1 MLDYSKILSPTV
13 TSLKKSGIRKF
24 FDLLEEMD
32 NVVSLT
38 VGQPD
43 FVTPWH
49 IREAGI
55 ESLERGKTYYTS
67 NAGTLELRREISAY
81 LSRRFGLMYDP
92 KKEIIVTIGGSEA
105 IDMTIRSIVTPGDE
119 VIIPEPCFVCY
130 EPLVRMAGGVPV
142 IIDTCAQDR
151 FKLTPEK
158 LAAAITPRTKLLVLA
173 YPNNPTGAVMTRDDL
188 EKIAEVLRPT
198 NIAVLSDEI
207 YAELTFGF
215 KHTSI
220 ASLPGM
226 RERTILASGFSKAY
240 AMTGWRLGYVCAPA
254 EISDQILKLH
264 QYAIMCAPT
273 TSQLAA
279 VEAMKNGDAD
289 IEYMAEQYN
298 FRRRYIYRGLADI
311 GIESFEPEGAF
322 YIYPEIGKFGLS
334 SEEFCNRLLYDYRCA
349 IVPGTAFGRS
359 GEGFARISYA
369 YSVKHI
375 DARAHRSVYKNTE
388 KINRSGPGAVRWK
401 IPARANAK
409 KVFSAPL
416 RQTSLPKCSKIL
428 I

>member
-1 MLDYSKILSPTV
+1 MFDYGKVLSPTV

-24 FDLLEEMD
+24 FDLLEDMD

-43 FVTPWH
+43 FITPWH

-67 NAGTLELRREISAY
+67 NAGTLELRNEIASY
-81 LSRRFGLMYDP
+81 LSRRFDLAYDP
-92 KKEIIVTIGGSEA
+92 KKEITVTVGGSEA
-105 IDMTIRSIVTPGDE
+105 IDMAIRSLVVPGDE

-130 EPLVRMAGGVPV
+130 EPLVKMAGGIPV
-142 IIDTCAQDR
+142 IIDTSARDK

-158 LAAAITPRTKLLVLA
+158 LAAAITPKTKLLVLA

-188 EKIAEVLRPT
+188 EKIAQVLRQT
-198 NIAVLSDEI
+198 NIVVLSDEI

-215 KHTSI
+215 RHTSI
-220 ASLPGM
+220 VSLPGM
-226 RERTILASGFSKAY
+226 RERTVLASGFSKAY

-254 EISDQILKLH
+254 PISEQILKLH

-279 VEAMKNGDAD
+279 VEAMKNGDSD

-298 FRRRYIYRGLADI
+298 FRRRYIYRGLSDI

-334 SEEFCNRLLYDYRCA
+334 SEEFCNRLLYDYHCA

-369 YSVKHI
+369 YSVNHI
-375 DARAHRSVYKNTE
+375 DAALERIEAFIKT
-388 KINRSGPGAVRWK
+388 
-401 IPARANAK
+401 
-409 KVFSAPL
+409 L
-416 RQTSLPKCSKIL
+416 R
-428 I
+428 

>member
-1 MLDYSKILSPTV
+1 MFDYGKVLSPTV

-24 FDLLEEMD
+24 FDLLEDMD

-43 FVTPWH
+43 FITPWH

-67 NAGTLELRREISAY
+67 NAGTLELRNEIASY
-81 LSRRFGLMYDP
+81 LSRRFDLTYDP
-92 KKEIIVTIGGSEA
+92 KKEITVTVGGSEA
-105 IDMTIRSIVTPGDE
+105 IDMAIRSLVVPGDE

-130 EPLVRMAGGVPV
+130 EPLVKMAGGIPV
-142 IIDTCAQDR
+142 IIDTSARDK

-158 LAAAITPRTKLLVLA
+158 LAAAITPKTKLLVLA

-188 EKIAEVLRPT
+188 EKIAQVLRQT
-198 NIAVLSDEI
+198 NIVVLSDEI

-215 KHTSI
+215 RHTSI
-220 ASLPGM
+220 VSLPGM
-226 RERTILASGFSKAY
+226 RERTVLASGFSKAY

-254 EISDQILKLH
+254 PISEQILKLH

-279 VEAMKNGDAD
+279 VEAMKNGDSD

-298 FRRRYIYRGLADI
+298 FRRRYIYRGLSDI

-334 SEEFCNRLLYDYRCA
+334 SEEFCNRLLYDYHCA

-359 GEGFARISYA
+359 GEGYARISYA
-369 YSVKHI
+369 YSVNHI
-375 DARAHRSVYKNTE
+375 DAALERIEAFIKT
-388 KINRSGPGAVRWK
+388 
-401 IPARANAK
+401 
-409 KVFSAPL
+409 L
-416 RQTSLPKCSKIL
+416 R
-428 I
+428 